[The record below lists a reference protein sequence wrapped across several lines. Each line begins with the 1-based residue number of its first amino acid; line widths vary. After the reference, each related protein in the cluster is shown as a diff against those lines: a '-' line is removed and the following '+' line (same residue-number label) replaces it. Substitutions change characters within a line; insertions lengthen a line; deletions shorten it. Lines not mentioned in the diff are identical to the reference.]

1 MNSKP
6 IGIFD
11 SGVGGLTV
19 MSEVAKLLPGEDI
32 IYFGDT
38 ARVPY
43 GSKSKEAI
51 SRFAQEIC
59 EFLLNSN
66 VKLIIVACNTASAF
80 ALEKLQKLPVPVLGV
95 IAPGAMAALGHT
107 KNLRVGVIGT
117 HGTVKS
123 KSYIK
128 AIKKLNPRVNVFS
141 NACPLFVPLVEEGW
155 LAKPVTYEIARE
167 YIAPLKAKKIDVL
180 VLGCTHY
187 PLLKKVI
194 GKVTGKNVR
203 LIDSASA
210 TAVCAKDI
218 LIKKNMLSA
227 KKRGSYKFFV
237 SDSPEKFKSVG
248 EKFLGR
254 KIQPVVKINFD

>member
-1 MNSKP
+1 MKLKP

-43 GSKSKEAI
+43 GSKSKEAV
-51 SRFAQEIC
+51 SRFSQEIC
-59 EFLLNSN
+59 EFLLKKK

-80 ALEKLQKLPVPVLGV
+80 ALDKLQKLPVPVLGV
-95 IAPGAMAALGHT
+95 IAPGAMAALEGT
-107 KNLRVGVIGT
+107 KNNRIGVIGT
-117 HGTVKS
+117 HGTIQS
-123 KSYIK
+123 GSYIK
-128 AIKKLNPRVNVFS
+128 AIKKLNSRVNVFS

-155 LAKPVTYEIARE
+155 LTKPATYEIAKE
-167 YIAPLKAKKIDVL
+167 YIAPLKAKKIDSL

-194 GKVTGKNVR
+194 GDVAGKGVK

-218 LIKKNMLSA
+218 LKEKNMLST

-237 SDSPEKFKSVG
+237 SDAPEKFKSVG

-254 KIQPVVKINFD
+254 RIQPVTKVTFE